1 MTQQLNTK
9 ALTALGAMNTL
20 FGRKGSVKKKQSPQK
35 GNVTQMLNIS
45 AAETLT
51 PSWAEEGTT
60 AIGSPILRQAQNS
73 SMISNSFMSTAVKNL
88 ADMRSRSVTSLKRKD
103 MASSSKKPTPM
114 RGLKTIN
121 KSESIGDLA
130 KSLDM
135 NALPG
140 CVVKVIS
147 ASKKKYPKAE
157 SKKLMTLFNK
167 ILA

>member
-1 MTQQLNTK
+1 
-9 ALTALGAMNTL
+9 MNTL
-20 FGRKGSVKKKQSPQK
+20 FGRKGSVKKKNQSPQK
-35 GNVTQMLNIS
+35 RDLAQMLNIS

-60 AIGSPILRQAQNS
+60 AIGSPILRQGQNT

-114 RGLKTIN
+114 KGIKMIN

-130 KSLDM
+130 KSLDL

-140 CVVKVIS
+140 CVTKVVS
-147 ASKKKYPKAE
+147 AAKKKYPKAE
-157 SKKLMTLFNK
+157 SKRLMSLFNN
-167 ILA
+167 ILASLDPKFD

>member
-1 MTQQLNTK
+1 
-9 ALTALGAMNTL
+9 
-20 FGRKGSVKKKQSPQK
+20 
-35 GNVTQMLNIS
+35 
-45 AAETLT
+45 
-51 PSWAEEGTT
+51 
-60 AIGSPILRQAQNS
+60 
-73 SMISNSFMSTAVKNL
+73 MSTAVKNL

-103 MASSSKKPTPM
+103 LASSSKKPTPYS
-114 RGLKTIN
+114 GKKSIN

-147 ASKKKYPKAE
+147 ASKKKYPKVE

-167 ILA
+167 ILALLDPKFDEEDVYKTIRILKQLCEQRYVP